1 MQGLARSANEQT
13 LFAKKIRNR
22 GNAMINKFTTVYAG
36 HIDMPDRGK
45 KSTPANERRFSDE
58 ELRGVFGKLERV
70 TQTMDKL
77 GYHSMWMA
85 EHHFQHEGYE
95 VIPNN
100 LMAAVHLCHI
110 TEQIKI
116 GCGFNIAPMWHPL
129 RLAEDYAQADIMT
142 KGRTIFGVGRGY
154 HSREVET
161 FGNPMIDQ
169 DANRDLF
176 EEQCEVIFKAFNE
189 QSFSHVGKH
198 YTIPAQVPYRGY
210 DLKEITM
217 VPRPVNLP
225 VEAWQPV
232 VSAKPRG
239 LEFMHKYGLKGFIG
253 GGAATLEA
261 GPIIAYQEA
270 GRRAGKDL
278 KLGEGLN
285 IGLHMYLGETRE
297 QAIKEI
303 TPLFE
308 EHAKMFGPLGFL
320 PGVTPE
326 QLDIIAQRGDWYAQG
341 VPNVEDYMDMGA
353 WFAGTSEDLI
363 ELIKGFEEQF
373 PGLEYINLSMPMCT
387 PESAM
392 LEQYTKIAEEVMPHF
407 GGGENA
413 KAAAG

>member
-13 LFAKKIRNR
+13 MLANRIRKR

-45 KSTPANERRFSDE
+45 ESTPANERRFSDE

-232 VSAKPRG
+232 VNAKPRG
-239 LEFMHKYGLKGFIG
+239 LDFMHKYGLKGFIG

-261 GPIIAYQEA
+261 GPIIAYREA
-270 GRRAGKDL
+270 GQRVGKDL

-303 TPLFE
+303 TPIFE

-320 PGVTPE
+320 PGVTAE

-392 LEQYTKIAEEVMPHF
+392 LEQYNKIAEEVMPHF